1 VGRGNAPV
9 AAAATGPFV
18 INLCS
23 STTPMALPQP
33 DSPELK
39 RFSFFVSRRLE
50 DGRERFRLHMGYFE
64 TMADAEEW
72 LAVVREVYPGAWAGE
87 APGKRLRERAAGP
100 PATPPVPPTKSVPPA
115 AKSELPAK
123 AAPAPAAKRPV
134 DVPPAVAVPTL
145 QPAPLARPEKPAA
158 PVAAAT
164 AAKQTPKPA
173 TATHAKS
180 QPPARP
186 HAQPA
191 KSAPAAGT
199 AAAASAVKPAAT
211 HAAPPKSKA
220 VPLSHSNVREVLAA
234 LDETGA
240 TRQMPA
246 PATVPAAAPAP
257 APRPAEPVP
266 QARSLSDSQVLR
278 VLEERRADGG
288 QAERDTSISLLKP
301 DDTGTRRA
309 LQEAVSSNVPVSFA
323 VQLLWSVQPVDLQKV
338 PPLAIFSAYTLYTV
352 EGSREGRRWYGL
364 RLGFFSDAISA
375 KQVAHYVRSE
385 FNSVAIVP
393 VSPQERGR
401 ATDADKGT
409 VVARSTAP
417 AAAVQTRLPDR
428 SDGEFK
434 LLDDDTP
441 AVSAPAPRPEA
452 KRNPAAAQKPA
463 AAAPATSA
471 AKKAPAPAPKRSAR
485 AGTGRVRATD
495 KRAPQT
501 LEETLEI
508 LGADQLS
515 IDSSKE
521 TVNDSGVRHLEVS
534 VQKNSPLSR
543 LLVRL
548 TERARRGG

>member
-1 VGRGNAPV
+1 
-9 AAAATGPFV
+9 
-18 INLCS
+18 
-23 STTPMALPQP
+23 
-33 DSPELK
+33 
-39 RFSFFVSRRLE
+39 
-50 DGRERFRLHMGYFE
+50 
-64 TMADAEEW
+64 
-72 LAVVREVYPGAWAGE
+72 
-87 APGKRLRERAAGP
+87 
-100 PATPPVPPTKSVPPA
+100 
-115 AKSELPAK
+115 
-123 AAPAPAAKRPV
+123 
-134 DVPPAVAVPTL
+134 
-145 QPAPLARPEKPAA
+145 
-158 PVAAAT
+158 
-164 AAKQTPKPA
+164 
-173 TATHAKS
+173 
-180 QPPARP
+180 
-186 HAQPA
+186 
-191 KSAPAAGT
+191 
-199 AAAASAVKPAAT
+199 
-211 HAAPPKSKA
+211 
-220 VPLSHSNVREVLAA
+220 
-234 LDETGA
+234 
-240 TRQMPA
+240 
-246 PATVPAAAPAP
+246 
-257 APRPAEPVP
+257 
-266 QARSLSDSQVLR
+266 
-278 VLEERRADGG
+278 
-288 QAERDTSISLLKP
+288 
-301 DDTGTRRA
+301 
-309 LQEAVSSNVPVSFA
+309 
-323 VQLLWSVQPVDLQKV
+323 
-338 PPLAIFSAYTLYTV
+338 
-352 EGSREGRRWYGL
+352 
-364 RLGFFSDAISA
+364 
-375 KQVAHYVRSE
+375 
-385 FNSVAIVP
+385 VP